1 MNKPYVYYFVRVEDK
16 KLSDFPA
23 RVELDISEEW
33 QEILHEEDKLEHT
46 NNQYQLRLASRALKN
61 PGRFRRPILGP
72 EEALFEKERN
82 ARLHEAMA
90 MLTPRQQFLVESVII
105 DRKTKVAVAARL
117 RISEFAVRK
126 QLAGALKKLR
136 KNFSDD

>member
-1 MNKPYVYYFVRVEDK
+1 MNKPYIYHFVRVEDK

-23 RVELDISEEW
+23 RVELDVSEEW
-33 QEILHEEDKLEHT
+33 HEVLHEEDRLEHA
-46 NNQYQLRLASRALKN
+46 NDQYQLRLASRALKN

-72 EEALFEKERN
+72 EEVLFEKERN

-90 MLTPRQQFLVESVII
+90 KLTSRQQLLVESVII
-105 DRKTKVAVAARL
+105 DGETKVAVAARL
-117 RISEFAVRK
+117 GINESKVRK

>member
-1 MNKPYVYYFVRVEDK
+1 MNENYTYYFVRVEDK
-16 KLSDFPA
+16 KLSDFPS

-33 QEILHEEDKLEHT
+33 QEILHEEDKLEHA
-46 NNQYQLRLASRALKN
+46 NDQYQLRLASRALKN

-72 EEALFEKERN
+72 AEALLEKERN

-90 MLTPRQQFLVESVII
+90 MLTPRQQLLIESVII
-105 DRKTKVAVAARL
+105 DGETKVAVAARL
-117 RISEFAVRK
+117 GINESKVRK
-126 QLAGALKKLR
+126 QLIGALKKLR